1 MRRPCEGPWGHADS
15 AAQVPRPAQ
24 AVDEDV
30 EVVARDAAGEENKI
44 LPRILAHDRGGVV
57 DADLLA
63 ELPEHLLEVH
73 ARLAEVLQGAV
84 QVEAVDVLEGL
95 DAVPDPHR
103 LREPGAVA
111 DGADLEAEVC
121 VAEKA
126 VRVVDDLGVV
136 PGG

>member
-1 MRRPCEGPWGHADS
+1 MI
-15 AAQVPRPAQ
+15 
-24 AVDEDV
+24 
-30 EVVARDAAGEENKI
+30 VVASSMPTSWPSFRSI
-44 LPRILAHDRGGVV
+44 S
-57 DADLLA
+57 
-63 ELPEHLLEVH
+63 LEVH

-111 DGADLEAEVC
+111 DGADLEAEVG